1 MTIKLRVAVIGP
13 RDLVEIVL
21 EFGSFFAEMTML
33 PAPYRHE
40 RETPDVVRE
49 VLDQAD
55 ILLFTGPIPYRLAL
69 AGAGGKPMVHV
80 FYSGTA
86 LYKVL
91 FDLYRNGTQSFED
104 GLRISVDVLQV
115 NEVEEPLRELALPVE
130 EMHVK
135 PYESGMTNE
144 ELVEFHVEHWR
155 QGRVNLTL
163 TCVTSVY
170 RRLKELGVPAYRVI
184 PTHSAIRD
192 CLNRALLE
200 GKSLRLSS
208 TQIAIG
214 IMNIDNFAKVAK
226 EASSEYDIQ
235 RKKIILQQI
244 LVDFGEE
251 TQALIKWSDSDEVSF
266 ITTRGIIEQVTRK
279 FQDAP
284 LLLEVMERLQWNAS
298 IGIGIGRTANEA
310 EGKAKEALHK
320 AKSGGGGK
328 CYLIMQDGIVHGPL
342 GSDLTLEYSA
352 RSEDPE
358 LISIAKK
365 VGLSVGTLNKLLS
378 LCRRLGTTTFTA
390 SQLAEGFGITLRSAR
405 RIMAALE
412 KYEMAS
418 IVGEEQPAGRGR
430 PRQIYTLN
438 LEEAHDG

>member
-13 RDLVEIVL
+13 RDLVETVL
-21 EFGSFFAEMTML
+21 DFGSFFAEMTML

-40 RETPDVVRE
+40 RETPDVIRE
-49 VLDQAD
+49 VADQAD
-55 ILLFTGPIPYRLAL
+55 ILLFTGPIPYRIAL
-69 AGAGGKPMVHV
+69 AGAESKPMVHV

-91 FDLYRNGTQSFED
+91 FELYRNGIQSFED

-115 NEVEEPLRELALPVE
+115 NEVEEPLRELGLPVE

-144 ELVEFHVEHWR
+144 ELVQFHADLWR
-155 QGRVNLTL
+155 QGRVNITV

-170 RRLKELGVPAYRVI
+170 RQLIELGVPAYRVV

-214 IMNIDNFAKVAK
+214 IINIDNFAKMAK

-284 LLLEVMERLQWNAS
+284 LLLEIMERLQWNAS

-310 EGKAKEALHK
+310 EGKAKEALYK

-352 RSEDPE
+352 RSENPE

-365 VGLSVGTLNKLLS
+365 VGLSVGTINKLLS
-378 LCRRLGTTTFTA
+378 LCRRLGTSTFTA

>member
-13 RDLVEIVL
+13 RDLVEAVL
-21 EFGSFFAEMTML
+21 EFGSYFAELAMF
-33 PAPYRHE
+33 PAPYQHE
-40 RETPDVVRE
+40 RETLEVVDRIR
-49 VLDQAD
+49 DQAD
-55 ILLFTGPIPYRLAL
+55 ILLFTGPIPYRIAL
-69 AGAGGKPMVHV
+69 AAAPDKPMVHV
-80 FYSGTA
+80 YYSGTA

-91 FDLYRNGTQSFED
+91 FDLYRQD
-104 GLRISVDVLQV
+104 VLDMQKGLRLSMDVLQY
-115 NEVEEPLRELALPVE
+115 NEVEEPLQEIGLPVDE
-130 EMHVK
+130 LLVK
-135 PYESGMTNE
+135 TYESGMTNE
-144 ELVEFHVEHWR
+144 ELVSYHYELWKN
-155 QGRVNLTL
+155 GRVSVTV

-170 RRLKELGVPAYRVI
+170 QKLKKLGVPAYRVV
-184 PTHSAIRD
+184 PTQSAIRD

-200 GKSLRLSS
+200 GKSVRLSS
-208 TQIAIG
+208 TQIAVG

-226 EASSEYDIQ
+226 EAASEYEIQ

-251 TQALIKWSDSDEVSF
+251 TQSLIKWSDSDEVSF

-310 EGKAKEALHK
+310 EGKAKEALLK
-320 AKSGGGGK
+320 AKSGGGGN
-328 CYLIMQDGIVHGPL
+328 CYLIMQDGIVYGPL

-352 RSEDPE
+352 RSENPE
-358 LISIAKK
+358 LISMAKK
-365 VGLSVGTLNKLLS
+365 VGLSVGTINKLVS
-378 LCRRLGTTTFTA
+378 LCRRLGTSTFTA

-438 LEEAHDG
+438 LEEVQYE